1 MASADFW
8 SLICSSL
15 GEHSLLSANNQISPG
30 NAHTPSRVCP
40 PHLRPHLLYRYWALM
55 ICAISPGASA
65 SCDFCSSDPRFAFR
79 FHLAVDTL
87 AVRLLLPPA
96 CARQGIGCR
105 EDFHLQECA
114 PHLCPCRGAGCT
126 TKKRGP
132 LRNLPCIPKLIHIEP
147 LKFERVVLIY
157 KQHNLLTDGK
167 NTLQEDL

>member
-65 SCDFCSSDPRFAFR
+65 SCDFCSSDPRFASGFLQIPPR
-79 FHLAVDTL
+79 DGHPCRSATASPCLCPPGYRVQRGLSPPRVCAPS
-87 AVRLLLPPA
+87 LPLS
-96 CARQGIGCR
+96 GCR
-105 EDFHLQECA
+105 AH
-114 PHLCPCRGAGCT
+114 

-147 LKFERVVLIY
+147 LIFERVVLIY
-157 KQHNLLTDGK
+157 KQHNRNRPTNLIL
-167 NTLQEDL
+167 